1 MELRRLRILIRQP
14 TWRRLIV
21 PSVVIAAVSVVVALG
36 VRGVWIGAASTEE
49 QAERMVQLGQLAEAE
64 LLYWRILSATPD
76 DIAMWIEFIEVHA
89 ARRNGGGVLAGPQR
103 SRVPQAEIVRRLR
116 SLEEPIRPLATF
128 WYTVRVPDVGGD
140 VRDEVVEAA
149 SADPPVR
156 WANHLLGREALRKG
170 DLETAAERFSREGSA
185 FPDAGTDRRRA
196 LRLLARMA
204 AWDRLS
210 ERLEDP
216 AFRDAMTPRLR
227 VDIALKQGEWG
238 PVLVWL
244 WPASF
249 AGTTL
254 GPVLLAVIAGGLW
267 FAFSVRVG
275 QVRDVS
281 GRIGLYVAA
290 FCLGV
295 LSIYPTLLLATFEH
309 AVFGFRPTG
318 HPVADAIYYIFGVG
332 LREELM
338 KVLLFL
344 PLLPALIRRRSRLEA
359 LTCGALVGLGFAAE
373 ENVSYFQGMAL
384 GTAIAR
390 FLTANFLH
398 MALTALAAVALFDQ
412 AREPSARVSA
422 DFNTVFP
429 LVVLLHGV
437 YDVFLAS
444 PQLAEYSFL
453 AMAVFVLLSQRFLRR
468 LLEARGRGDPGLF
481 PQFVISLVVL
491 SGASYIYATVLIGPS
506 LALLVLAQGLLG
518 EAILII
524 MFARE
529 LQ

>member
-1 MELRRLRILIRQP
+1 VL
-14 TWRRLIV
+14 
-21 PSVVIAAVSVVVALG
+21 PSLVIAAVSVAVAVGL
-36 VRGVWIGAASTEE
+36 RTVWIGSGSETD
-49 QAERMVQLGQLAEAE
+49 QAQRLAQLGQLAEAE
-64 LLYWRILSATPD
+64 MLYWQALAERPD
-76 DIAMWIEFIEVHA
+76 DIETWIAFIDVHA
-89 ARRNGGGVLAGPQR
+89 ARRNGVEALLAAPSER
-103 SRVPQAEIVRRLR
+103 PPVSRGQVVQQLRR
-116 SLEEPIRPLATF
+116 LEEPTRLLATF
-128 WYTVRVPDVGGD
+128 WYTVKVPDAGGN
-140 VRDEVVEAA
+140 VREEMEAA
-149 SADPPVR
+149 AASDPPVR
-156 WANHLLGREALRKG
+156 WANHLLGRQALESG
-170 DLETAAERFSREGSA
+170 DLETAAERFAREGGA
-185 FPDAGTDRRRA
+185 FPEAQEDRRRA
-196 LRLLARMA
+196 LRLWARA
-204 AWDRLS
+204 GAWEELSARLD
-210 ERLEDP
+210 DP
-216 AFRDAMTPRLR
+216 AYRDAVTPRLR
-227 VDIALKQGEWG
+227 VDMALERGQWG

-254 GPVLLAVIAGGLW
+254 GAVLLALVAGGLW
-267 FAFSVRVG
+267 FAFCARVG
-275 QVRDVS
+275 QIREAS
-281 GRIGLYVAA
+281 GRVVLYVAA
-290 FCLGV
+290 FGLGV

-309 AVFGFRPTG
+309 VVFGFRPTG

-338 KVLLFL
+338 KVVLFL

-373 ENVSYFQGMAL
+373 ENISYFQGMAL
-384 GTAIAR
+384 GTALAR

-412 AREPSARVSA
+412 ARDPSARISA

-468 LLEARGRGDPGLF
+468 LLEARGRSDSGLF
-481 PQFVISLVVL
+481 PQFVLSLVVL

-506 LALLVLAQGLLG
+506 LALVVLAQGLLG
-518 EAILII
+518 EAILVI